1 MSVTGPVKPSVRS
14 VSAALRPA
22 SEAPTITMRSL
33 SLKAALAPLLLMRFP
48 CVLQCSRGSLP
59 VATRLGSPAPDTLRQ
74 RAAHAHAA
82 FRQGLDCTRAPP
94 RHAA

>member
-22 SEAPTITMRSL
+22 SEAPTITMRPL

-48 CVLQCSRGSLP
+48 CVLQYSRGSLP
-59 VATRLGSPAPDTLRQ
+59 VATRPESPAPDMLRR

-82 FRQGLDCTRAPP
+82 LRRGRDRTRALP